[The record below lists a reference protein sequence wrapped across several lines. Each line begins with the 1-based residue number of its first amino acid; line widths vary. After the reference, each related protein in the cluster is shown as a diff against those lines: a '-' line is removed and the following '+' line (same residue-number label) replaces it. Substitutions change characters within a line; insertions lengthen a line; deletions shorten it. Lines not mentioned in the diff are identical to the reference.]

1 MIDWLGWLKRLE
13 FTTVAAL
20 AIAGLCLMI
29 GQSAERYADAT
40 TASAARLAAREAP
53 ADGHPRRASTGSTIP
68 RRGRS
73 KRSLSPLRRAKWP
86 TSGVST
92 PQRRV
97 LRPPVCPRQAESTGT
112 EPALHSIAIA
122 QQTVWRIGRG

>member
-40 TASAARLAAREAP
+40 TSAAARLAAREAL
-53 ADGHPRRASTGSTIP
+53 ADGQSATRFDGVDYSPTGSLK
-68 RRGRS
+68 GRVVAV
-73 KRSLSPLRRAKWP
+73 SPCKA
-86 TSGVST
+86 
-92 PQRRV
+92 
-97 LRPPVCPRQAESTGT
+97 AD
-112 EPALHSIAIA
+112 
-122 QQTVWRIGRG
+122 